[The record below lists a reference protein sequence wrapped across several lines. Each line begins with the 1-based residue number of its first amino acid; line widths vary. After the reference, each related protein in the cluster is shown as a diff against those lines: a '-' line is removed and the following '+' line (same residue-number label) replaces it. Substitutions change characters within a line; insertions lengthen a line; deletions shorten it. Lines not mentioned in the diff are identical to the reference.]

1 MLWNVFFCAG
11 NSNEPNFHADPS
23 GILIPIY
30 VELLTSYNDYYSN
43 CENYGK
49 VSSYT
54 INYIPRANQ
63 ISFLFKVG
71 QGERTKLISCLYWL
85 QVCLVFV
92 DIPRTNNNDLIN

>member
-1 MLWNVFFCAG
+1 MFFCAE
-11 NSNEPNFHADPS
+11 NCIKPNFSADPS
-23 GILIPIY
+23 RILIPIC
-30 VELLTSYNDYYSN
+30 VELLRITSYNDYSSN

-49 VSSYT
+49 VSLYT

-63 ISFLFKVG
+63 ISSSFKVG
-71 QGERTKLISCLYWL
+71 QGERTELISCLYWL